1 MPNVGDILRANHWNV
16 LPAQQPHQH
25 IPINIANPIANVR
38 LRIHRQPAGVHAN
51 RLPIERLGFIF
62 VAREG
67 VVEFQGPILQENW
80 RAAMSLYL

>member
-1 MPNVGDILRANHWNV
+1 MAD
-16 LPAQQPHQH
+16 
-25 IPINIANPIANVR
+25 PIADVR
-38 LRIHRQPAGVHAN
+38 LQIHRQPAGVHAN

-80 RAAMSLYL
+80 RLL